1 MRVYTVTK
9 KFIDST
15 ESVYTLTLFMFQ
27 VMEEEMGAA
36 DQGGGRVRIVAK
48 GLGVAVGVRAVAEPQ
63 VGGVAKKLKSPNS
76 QACIHLYVSS
86 A

>member
-1 MRVYTVTK
+1 
-9 KFIDST
+9 
-15 ESVYTLTLFMFQ
+15 MFQ